1 MQKGIKVLAVAVSIS
16 SILALTSAS
25 PALAWHPKGEITKYV
40 QNQTTNSALA
50 DANTSAQ
57 AVAAKPGDVL
67 KYVIEVRNT
76 GAASSNGSNDMAFVK
91 LTDTL
96 PAGVELVGNS
106 SQRTISESL
115 GTIKPGQKVTK
126 EYQVKVTSKTDG
138 DVITNK
144 ACFTGDSEVKD
155 NPQSGC
161 DNAVVKVNVPE
172 ETKPETPVTPTTP
185 TEETPTTPETTV
197 PATVETLPETGA
209 SAATILI
216 GLAVVSV
223 VGYVTY
229 RFMQSKRAVIAAIA
243 RR

>member
-1 MQKGIKVLAVAVSIS
+1 MQKGIKALALAVSVS
-16 SILALTSAS
+16 SILALASAS

-40 QNQTTNSALA
+40 QNQTTGSALS
-50 DANTSAQ
+50 DANTAAQ
-57 AVAAKPGDVL
+57 AVTAKPGDVL

-76 GAASSNGSNDMAFVK
+76 GAASSNGSNDMAFTK

-96 PAGVELVGNS
+96 PAGVELVSNP
-106 SQRTISESL
+106 SQRTISENL

-161 DNAVVKVNVPE
+161 DNAVVKVSVPE
-172 ETKPETPVTPTTP
+172 EQKPETPVTPTTP
-185 TEETPTTPETTV
+185 ETPTAPEVTV
-197 PATVETLPETGA
+197 PETVETLPETGA
-209 SAATILI
+209 SVANILI
-216 GLAVVSV
+216 GFAVLSAL
-223 VGYVTY
+223 GYTAY
-229 RFMQSKRAVIAAIA
+229 RFVQSKRAVIAAIA

>member
-1 MQKGIKVLAVAVSIS
+1 MQKGVKVLALAVSIS
-16 SILALTSAS
+16 SILALASAS

-40 QNQTTNSALA
+40 QNQTTGSALA
-50 DANTSAQ
+50 DANTASQ

-76 GAASSNGSNDMAFVK
+76 GAASSNGSNDMAFTK

-96 PAGVELVGNS
+96 PTGVELVSNP
-106 SQRTISESL
+106 SQRTISENL

-126 EYQVKVTSKTDG
+126 EYQVKVTSETEG

-172 ETKPETPVTPTTP
+172 QPTPETPVTPTTP
-185 TEETPTTPETTV
+185 VEETPSPEVTV
-197 PATVETLPETGA
+197 PETVETLPETGA
-209 SAATILI
+209 SVANILI
-216 GLAVVSV
+216 GFAVLSAL
-223 VGYVTY
+223 GYTAY
-229 RFMQSKRAVIAAIA
+229 RFVQSKRAVIAAIA

>member
-1 MQKGIKVLAVAVSIS
+1 MQKGVKALAAAVSIS
-16 SILALTSAS
+16 SILALAGAS

-40 QNQTTNSALA
+40 QNQTTGSTLA
-50 DANTSAQ
+50 DANSAS
-57 AVAAKPGDVL
+57 AAITAKPGDVL
-67 KYVIEVRNT
+67 KYIIEVRNT

-96 PAGVELVGNS
+96 PAGVELVSNPA
-106 SQRTISESL
+106 QRTISESL

-126 EYQVKVTSKTDG
+126 EYQVKVTSQKDG

-144 ACFTGDSEVKD
+144 ACFTGDSTVKD

-185 TEETPTTPETTV
+185 TKETPTTPETTV
-197 PATVETLPETGA
+197 PQTVETLPETGA
-209 SAATILI
+209 SIANILI
-216 GLAVVSV
+216 EFAVLSAI
-223 VGYVTY
+223 GYAAY
-229 RFMQSKRAVIAAIA
+229 RFVQSKRAVIAAIA